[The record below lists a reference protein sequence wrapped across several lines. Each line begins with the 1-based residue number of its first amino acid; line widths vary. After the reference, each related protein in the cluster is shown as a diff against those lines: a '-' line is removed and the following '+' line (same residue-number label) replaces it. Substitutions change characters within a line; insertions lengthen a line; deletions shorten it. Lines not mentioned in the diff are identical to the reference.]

1 MAVRRRSEVASPLDL
16 LSGLVGLSVVAGLK
30 IDITLE
36 ILHFSLYQ
44 TGLVSQASSLISVDC
59 FGLSLFQTR

>member
-1 MAVRRRSEVASPLDL
+1 MAVRRRSEVTSPLDL
-16 LSGLVGLSVVAGLK
+16 LSGLVGLSAVAGLK
-30 IDITLE
+30 IDMTPG

-44 TGLVSQASSLISVDC
+44 RGVVSQASSLISVDS